1 MIKSLKSQQRFK
13 SECNNV
19 YTKQINKI
27 SLSSNDDRR
36 FDKTFDKIITYS
48 KHTDLKVAIYSRSS
62 IQNTNNRRFR
72 ILKNKFTTEF
82 NRKPARH
89 L

>member
-48 KHTDLKVAIYSRSS
+48 YGMQ
-62 IQNTNNRRFR
+62 QNTKVSFKETIIIKLS
-72 ILKNKFTTEF
+72 ILMITQMKTKHSRPQSGHIF
-82 NRKPARH
+82 
-89 L
+89 

>member
-36 FDKTFDKIITYS
+36 LQTFDKIITYS
-48 KHTDLKVAIYSRSS
+48 YGMQQNANVSFKETIIIKLTILMITQIKTKHSRPQSGH
-62 IQNTNNRRFR
+62 IF
-72 ILKNKFTTEF
+72 
-82 NRKPARH
+82 
-89 L
+89 